1 MKEGKLRRKGE
12 GERGESESVCMSE
25 CKLECCVQPQLA
37 CDVVV
42 RGVTHPWVG
51 RWSSGP
57 PHNLTV
63 LSKERKEKDRKDGG
77 KEEREGGKIEEGRK
91 RNSESVYMSMSEC
104 KLKCC

>member
-42 RGVTHPWVG
+42 RGVTPMG
-51 RWSSGP
+51 WSLVQWPSP
-57 PHNLTV
+57 QPD
-63 LSKERKEKDRKDGG
+63 S
-77 KEEREGGKIEEGRK
+77 
-91 RNSESVYMSMSEC
+91 SQ
-104 KLKCC
+104 

>member
-1 MKEGKLRRKGE
+1 MEARQRGDGGMKGWGRGREVKEGKLRRKEE

-57 PHNLTV
+57 PHNLAGLGENDSIRRST
-63 LSKERKEKDRKDGG
+63 STA
-77 KEEREGGKIEEGRK
+77 
-91 RNSESVYMSMSEC
+91 
-104 KLKCC
+104 